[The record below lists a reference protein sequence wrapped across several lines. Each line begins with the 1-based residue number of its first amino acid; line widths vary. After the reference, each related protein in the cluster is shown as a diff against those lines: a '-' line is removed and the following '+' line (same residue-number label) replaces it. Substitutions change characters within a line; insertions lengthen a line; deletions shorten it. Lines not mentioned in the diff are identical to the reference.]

1 MRKLFLYI
9 FCSLFLVPYLKAQD
23 IHFSQFYE
31 SPILL
36 NPAAAG
42 AGSSDYRLAINYRN
56 QWKSVIN
63 PFKTGVIAF
72 DTKLFN
78 RDKKNYLGLGASIFN
93 DQAGISKLTTNQAN
107 LDLAYHIGIDP
118 NNRFSIGAKAGFF
131 QKYVNA
137 SGLRWDNQYN
147 GVDYDGSRPTGE
159 TISGNR
165 YSNLDLGAG
174 LVYTYL
180 KPEKGLQVQGG
191 FSAMHLT
198 RPKNSFAAKDENT
211 NLKYTAHVSMEIRPK
226 EKKYAILPSLLFAQQ
241 SSHHEITGGGNFAF
255 LSNSKLYSAIYI
267 GAFYRYKDAAI
278 AVAGLEYKKCMKF
291 SVSYDFNVSKFNTA
305 SRFRGGPE
313 FCFVYTGF
321 RKEKKKPELDTTPV
335 KPAVAIYSGGVYGDG
350 KPINAEISILPLKND
365 SASGPDHSAER
376 KMNSDPATGKYTAEL
391 EGGKKYKVK
400 INSPGFEAYEEVVDL
415 TSLKEYAENQKDFN
429 LSSKSAVYTGSVT
442 SNGKPVGAKITYVPL
457 SADGQPLAE
466 MNEIIA
472 DPVNGNYRSQLKGGK
487 KYKVKVEAPSYQT
500 IESEIDLLTLKDVNE
515 QKVDFDLKPVKAESP
530 CSEQL
535 PDVSSIKGKSL
546 RDPAVYAKMLDLFSN
561 WCMENVIFKVQ
572 VSAYPVS
579 RASEYKHKYLDDL
592 GSIEQTNYPDGL
604 TRFTL
609 DKQFNSIKDVEALR
623 QKAIGHG
630 QKDSWITVFV
640 NGKRVTLEDF
650 IGH

>member
-1 MRKLFLYI
+1 MRKLIYTSCFLILGSCFY
-9 FCSLFLVPYLKAQD
+9 AQD
-23 IHFSQFYE
+23 IRFSQFYE

-42 AGSSDYRLAINYRN
+42 AGNSDYRLAINYRN

-107 LDLAYHIGIDP
+107 IDLAYHIGINP
-118 NNRFSIGAKAGFF
+118 NNRFSIGAKTGFF
-131 QKYVNA
+131 QRYINA
-137 SGLRWDNQYN
+137 SSLRWDNQYN

-159 TISGNR
+159 TISSNR

-174 LVYTYL
+174 IVYTYL
-180 KPEKGLQVQGG
+180 KPEKGWQVQGG

-211 NLKYTAHVSMEIRPK
+211 NLKYTAHVSAEIRPN

-255 LSNSKLYSAIYI
+255 LSTSKLYSAIYI

-321 RKEKKKPELDTTPV
+321 RKEKKKPEVDTTPV
-335 KPAVAIYSGGVYGDG
+335 KAAVAIYSGGIYGDG

-365 SASGPDHSAER
+365 SVSSPDYSTER
-376 KMNSDPATGKYTAEL
+376 KMNSDPSTGKYTAEL
-391 EGGKKYKVK
+391 AGGKKYKVR
-400 INSPGFEAYEEVVDL
+400 INSPGFEPYEEVVDL
-415 TSLKEYAENQKDFN
+415 STLKDQFESQKDFN
-429 LSSKSAVYTGSVT
+429 LNSKSAVYTGSVT
-442 SNGKPVGAKITYVPL
+442 GSGKPVGAKITYVPL
-457 SADGQPLAE
+457 GADDQPLTGI
-466 MNEIIA
+466 NEINA
-472 DPVNGNYRSQLKGGK
+472 DPVNGNYRSQLKAGK
-487 KYKVKVEAPSYQT
+487 KYKVKVEAPGYQT
-500 IESEIDLLTLKDVNE
+500 IESEIDLLTLKDANE
-515 QKVDFDLKPVKAESP
+515 QKMDFNLKPAKADSP

-561 WCMENVIFKVQ
+561 WCMENVVFKVQ
-572 VSAYPVS
+572 VAAYPVS
-579 RASEYKHKYLDDL
+579 RASEYKHKSLDDL
-592 GSIEQTNYPDGL
+592 GSIEEANYPDGL

-609 DKQFNSIKDVEALR
+609 NMQFNTIKDVEALR

-630 QKDSWITVFV
+630 QKDAWITVFV